1 MTNKDPSAPDATPSG
16 GPANTRAEAPVS
28 AYEEMYE
35 DDTAYDL
42 PYTQSHYYPM
52 FAATLD
58 EMKRLGG
65 NNVLEVGCG
74 SGSFAQ
80 MVFDRTSAAYHG
92 FDFSKTGVEKAIAR
106 NGKSDVFSVSNALEA
121 DSYARDFDTI
131 VCTEVLEHI
140 ERDLD
145 VVAQWPAGVNCV
157 CSVPNF
163 DFATHVRHFLHEDEV
178 RARYGELIDIE
189 KIVRAPRSLIRGR
202 GVAEYLRQLRWNR
215 NNPKRFMALLG
226 YKTFDNLAGWFVF
239 SGKRRG

>member
-1 MTNKDPSAPDATPSG
+1 MTNEDPSAPNVKPSG

-58 EMKRLGG
+58 EVKRLGAKS
-65 NNVLEVGCG
+65 VLEVGCG

-80 MVFDRTSAAYHG
+80 MMFDRTSATYHG

-106 NGKSDVFSVSNALEA
+106 NGKDDVFSVSNALEA
-121 DSYARDFDTI
+121 ESYDRDFDTI

-145 VVAQWPAGVNCV
+145 VVAQWPTGISCV

-178 RARYGELIDIE
+178 RARYEGLIDIE
-189 KIVRAPRSLIRGR
+189 KIVRVPRSLIRGR
-202 GVAEYLRQLRWNR
+202 GLAEYLRQLRWNR
-215 NNPKRFMALLG
+215 DNPKRFMALLG

>member
-1 MTNKDPSAPDATPSG
+1 MTKDDLPAPAGTPAG
-16 GPANTRAEAPVS
+16 GPANTRPEAPVS

-58 EMKRLGG
+58 AVKRGG
-65 NNVLEVGCG
+65 GKSVLEVGCG
-74 SGSFAQ
+74 SGSFPQ
-80 MVFDRTSAAYHG
+80 MLFDRTSAVYHG
-92 FDFSKTGVEKAIAR
+92 FDFSKTGVEKAVLR
-106 NGKSDVFSVSNALEA
+106 TGKPDMFSVSNALEA
-121 DSYARDFDTI
+121 ESYSRDFDTI

-145 VVAQWPAGVNCV
+145 VVAQWPAGINCV

-178 RARYGELIDIE
+178 RARYGDLIDIE
-189 KIVRAPRSLIRGR
+189 KIIRVPRSLIRGR
-202 GVAEYLRQLRWNR
+202 GLSEYLRQLRWNR

-226 YKTFDNLAGWFVF
+226 YRTFDNLAGWFVF

>member
-1 MTNKDPSAPDATPSG
+1 MTNKDPSAPDATPPG

-58 EMKRLGG
+58 EVKRLGAKS
-65 NNVLEVGCG
+65 VLEVGCG

-80 MVFDRTSAAYHG
+80 MMFDRTSAAYHG

-106 NGKSDVFSVSNALEA
+106 NGKDDVFSVSNALEA
-121 DSYARDFDTI
+121 ESYDRDFDTI

-145 VVAQWPAGVNCV
+145 VVAQWPTGTSCV

-178 RARYGELIDIE
+178 RARYDGLIDIE
-189 KIVRAPRSLIRGR
+189 KIVRVPRSLIRGR

-215 NNPKRFMALLG
+215 DNPKRFMALLG

>member
-1 MTNKDPSAPDATPSG
+1 
-16 GPANTRAEAPVS
+16 
-28 AYEEMYE
+28 
-35 DDTAYDL
+35 
-42 PYTQSHYYPM
+42 M

-58 EMKRLGG
+58 EVKRLGAKS
-65 NNVLEVGCG
+65 VLEVGCG

-80 MVFDRTSAAYHG
+80 MMFDRTSAAYHG
-92 FDFSKTGVEKAIAR
+92 FDFSKTGVEKAVAR
-106 NGKSDVFSVSNALEA
+106 NGKDDVFSVSNALEA
-121 DSYARDFDTI
+121 ESYDRDFDTI

-145 VVAQWPAGVNCV
+145 VVAQWPTGVSCV

-178 RARYGELIDIE
+178 RARYDGLIEIE
-189 KIVRAPRSLIRGR
+189 KIVRVPRSLIRGR

-215 NNPKRFMALLG
+215 DNPKRFMALLG